1 MTNNHD
7 SSESQLGASKLKMYY
22 LLALLSISGLTLFY
36 FLAGRSDYQAFISCF
51 IRPIVAGVAFLSSS
65 LALRNYWRN
74 LESQLSRIWLFFTVG
89 MAFWFLSELSWA
101 AMTLVLGLSNPF
113 PSIANVYRLV
123 GYGALFLS
131 IFVYLG
137 VFHDLISGRI
147 VAFSAAVTLP
157 TSAGIIP
164 SILLLTRGRV
174 SAMNI
179 SSALVAV
186 AYPLFDLLLFA
197 QTMLC
202 LLVFTVTR
210 FKGRLKSAWLL
221 LNAGI
226 LMNVFGDLLL
236 SYTNL
241 SEIYYVGH
249 PLELFFFAGYILFA
263 LAFYTHTKEL

>member
-1 MTNNHD
+1 
-7 SSESQLGASKLKMYY
+7 
-22 LLALLSISGLTLFY
+22 
-36 FLAGRSDYQAFISCF
+36 
-51 IRPIVAGVAFLSSS
+51 
-65 LALRNYWRN
+65 
-74 LESQLSRIWLFFTVG
+74 

-101 AMTLVLGLSNPF
+101 VMTLVLGLSNPF

-131 IFVYLG
+131 VFVYLG
-137 VFHDLISGRI
+137 LFHDLISGKI
-147 VAFSAAVTLP
+147 VALSAAVTLP

-174 SAMNI
+174 STMNT

-186 AYPLFDLLLFA
+186 AYPLFDLVLFA
-197 QTMLC
+197 QAMLC
-202 LLVFTVTR
+202 LLVFTATR
-210 FKGRLKSAWLL
+210 FKGRLKGAWLL

-241 SEIYYVGH
+241 SEIYYAGH

-263 LAFYTHTKEL
+263 LAFYAHTKEL